1 MFMADN
7 DYAAALAAAQELD
20 QYDDETLIREL
31 GKRVEDAKLPGGE
44 QRKLA
49 FQADFVDTSATQ
61 GWDFLDDVGRT
72 WRSNMEKELM
82 EFLCPKDNAERD
94 KLLSGKSIPEMAASL
109 ATAGLIALYAAP
121 PAWAIVVT
129 TLVARKI
136 VKAGIDAWCQVYY
149 KRQASGTK

>member
-1 MFMADN
+1 MEN
-7 DYAAALAAAQELD
+7 TEYAAALAAAQELE

-44 QRKLA
+44 QRKLV

-61 GWDFLDDVGRT
+61 GLEFLEDVGRT
-72 WRSNMEKELM
+72 WRRNLEKELV
-82 EFLCPKDNAERD
+82 EFLCPKNSAERD

-109 ATAGLIALYAAP
+109 ATAGLIAMYATP

-129 TLVARKI
+129 TLAARKI
-136 VKAGIDAWCQVYY
+136 VKAGIDAWCEVYHR
-149 KRQASGTK
+149 RQGSSA

>member
-1 MFMADN
+1 MPET
-7 DYAAALAAAQELD
+7 DYTAALAAAEELD

-31 GKRVEDAKLPGGE
+31 GMRVEDAKLPGGE

-49 FQADFVDTSATQ
+49 FQGAFVDTSATQ
-61 GWDFLDDVGRT
+61 GWEFLEDVGRT
-72 WRSNMEKELM
+72 WRRNLERELM

-109 ATAGLIALYAAP
+109 ATAGLIAIYAAP

-129 TLVARKI
+129 TLAARKI
-136 VKAGIDAWCQVYY
+136 VKAGIEAWCQVYY
-149 KRQASGTK
+149 KRQGSTT